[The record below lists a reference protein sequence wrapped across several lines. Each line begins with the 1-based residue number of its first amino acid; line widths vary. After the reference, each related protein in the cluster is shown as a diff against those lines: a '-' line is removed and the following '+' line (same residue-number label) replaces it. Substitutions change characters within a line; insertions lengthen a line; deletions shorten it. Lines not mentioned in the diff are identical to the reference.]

1 MHLAEVRRRLYSSV
15 KKAREALQ
23 ACRTRSSRPHHVA
36 THGEKHSAQTL
47 ANLHSLQRRRK
58 SHRAQATRA
67 QGLLAT
73 DRSPWRTHAGR
84 SLAGL

>member
-47 ANLHSLQRRRK
+47 ASLHSLQRRRK
-58 SHRAQATRA
+58 SAVPRTPGSR
-67 QGLLAT
+67 LLFPA
-73 DRSPWRTHAGR
+73 
-84 SLAGL
+84 SLL

>member
-47 ANLHSLQRRRK
+47 ASLHSLQRRRK
-58 SHRAQATRA
+58 SAVPRTPGTRFS
-67 QGLLAT
+67 QG
-73 DRSPWRTHAGR
+73 G
-84 SLAGL
+84 GKQ